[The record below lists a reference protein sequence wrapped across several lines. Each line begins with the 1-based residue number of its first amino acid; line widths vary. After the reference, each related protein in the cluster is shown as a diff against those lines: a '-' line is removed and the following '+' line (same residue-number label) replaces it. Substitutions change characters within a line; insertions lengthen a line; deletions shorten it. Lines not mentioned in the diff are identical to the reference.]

1 MKRTPQQIE
10 AIETITPRLC
20 VDAGAGS
27 GKTRVLV
34 DRIAHLIET
43 RRADLDEIVAITF
56 TDKAAAEMKDRL
68 RRTFRRNAPCDDPQ
82 EMNRWRDMER
92 RIDAARISTIHAFCA
107 AILRENALFIGLNPD
122 FTVLA
127 EAEAALLLDQVARQT
142 VHDLLEQADAG
153 ATRLAVA
160 YPLNTLH
167 RMILEALKKPA
178 LLERLEGTHPLRDP
192 EALLKHWRQIAAAEY
207 RRRLAVLGR
216 RSILR
221 HYLCRLRSF
230 DGLCT
235 SASDG
240 RETRRRMM
248 MDTLEEIQRGVDPEM
263 IERALARFTE
273 KWPHGAKK
281 NWPSEEVY
289 NALSRLQDAL
299 KKFAKET
306 LQSRELAENRDES
319 RAARL
324 SCDAFAVAQAA
335 AAAYQAAKAQA
346 HAMDYDDLI
355 NAALHALRDFPEL
368 RRRLA
373 RGMRHLLV
381 DEFQDTDA
389 TQLEIIRLIVEP
401 GDGVA
406 GPSLFFVGD
415 AKQSIYL
422 FRGAE
427 VEVFQQEK
435 AAATHVTRM
444 ARNFRSLPDV
454 LAFVNDFFAAS
465 GCLHAVEAYAPMAA
479 HRPALDQPRIEF
491 ILPETPE
498 TKTGAKPL
506 SEDWRRAEAK
516 LIAARILAL
525 CDPNHPLEI
534 SDPDTHTPRPAHYGD
549 VAILFRAF
557 TSVHLYEQALRDAKI
572 PYALVAGKGFYAQR
586 EVVDVLTLLELLTDP
601 RNDVAA
607 LAFLRGPLCA
617 VSDATVYHMGRNRS
631 LSAAFWGDAL
641 PENTDDAAALRAA
654 RAMMRDLRDRM
665 EAPLPDFLRAV
676 LDKTGCE
683 AVLLGGHLGLQK
695 ASNVRKLIDLAED
708 FARRRPPSLRAFVRY
723 LSEVGR
729 QELREGEALLQPQG
743 AGAVTLM
750 TIHKAKGLEFPVVF
764 VVDMGSPPKGAHH
777 DPLLMHRDLGL
788 ALRTDDDT
796 GLRAPSAMVDAIKQR
811 IREEEENEHARLLYV
826 ALTRA
831 RDHLVMSGSLEG
843 KNSGSW
849 LEAIDDEFAVAAQA
863 HRATIRGNGWR
874 ATIRRRLEAAE
885 PGPRAA
891 AREAAPPPEIL
902 ARQVQPLALP
912 AAPSRTIPVSA
923 VLRHM
928 GVEEDKDMAESAEA
942 ESLTERRSGGARH
955 WALQRG
961 TLAHRMFEC
970 WDFRRDMP
978 PLAAMLAEAG
988 MGLSRRAA
996 VAEDLR
1002 AMAERFAA
1010 SDLRALL
1017 ARQERLE
1024 REAPFHLCVD
1034 DAVISGTV
1042 DAVLDDG
1049 VILDYK
1055 TGHYSDRVHEHYA
1068 WQIRLYAAALRRLR
1082 GVQPPAGIIAY
1093 VDEGVVK
1100 RVRLS
1105 EADETAVIESVRK
1118 IVRSFWQVS
1127 NAQ

>member
-1 MKRTPQQIE
+1 MERTPQQIE
-10 AIETITPRLC
+10 AIETITSRLC
-20 VDAGAGS
+20 VEAGAGS

-34 DRIAHLIET
+34 DRIAHLIAT
-43 RRADLDEIVAITF
+43 RQADLDEIVAITF

-68 RRTFRRNAPCDDPQ
+68 RRTFRMNAPRDNPQ
-82 EMNRWRDMER
+82 EMNRWRDLER
-92 RIDAARISTIHAFCA
+92 RMDAARISTIHAFCA
-107 AILRENALFIGLNPD
+107 ALLRENALFIGLDPD

-127 EAEAALLLDQVARQT
+127 EAEAALLLDQAARQT
-142 VHDLLEQADAG
+142 VHGLLEQEDAG
-153 ATRLAVA
+153 AMRLAVA
-160 YPLNTLH
+160 YPLDTLH

-178 LLERLEGTHPLRDP
+178 LLERLDAAHPLHDP
-192 EALLKHWRQIAAAEY
+192 EALAAHWRRIAAEEY
-207 RRRLAVLGR
+207 RRRLGVLGQ
-216 RSILR
+216 RSIIR

-235 SASDG
+235 QPADG
-240 RETRRRMM
+240 RETKRQMM
-248 MDTLEEIQRGVDPEM
+248 IDTLEKIRKSNDPEM
-263 IERALARFTE
+263 IELALVRFTE
-273 KWPHGAKK
+273 KWPQRGAKK
-281 NWPSEEVY
+281 NWPSDEVY
-289 NALSRLQDAL
+289 AALSKTQNAIKKRAQEVLQSNALLR
-299 KKFAKET
+299 
-306 LQSRELAENRDES
+306 NCDES

-324 SCDAFAVAQAA
+324 SCDAFAVAQAT

-346 HAMDYDDLI
+346 RAMDYEDLI
-355 NAALHALRDFPEL
+355 NAARHALRDYPEL

-389 TQLEIIRLIVEP
+389 TQLEIIRLIAEP
-401 GDGVA
+401 GGGAA
-406 GPSLFFVGD
+406 GPALFFVGD

-427 VEVFQQEK
+427 VEVFQREK

-444 ARNFRSLPDV
+444 NRNFRSLPDV
-454 LAFVNDFFAAS
+454 LTFVNDFFERS
-465 GCLHAVEAYAPMAA
+465 GRLHAVERYAPMVA
-479 HRPALDQPRIEF
+479 HRTALGQPRIEF

-498 TKTGAKPL
+498 TKMGEKPL

-516 LIAARILAL
+516 LVAARILAL
-525 CDPNHPLEI
+525 CDPNNPVVI
-534 SDPDTHTPRPAHYGD
+534 NDPDTHAPRPAHYGD
-549 VAILFRAF
+549 VAILLRAL
-557 TSVHLYEQALRDAKI
+557 TSVHLYEQALRDAGI
-572 PYALVAGKGFYAQR
+572 PYALVAGKGFYAQQ
-586 EVVDVLTLLELLTDP
+586 EVADVLTLLALLTDP

-607 LAFLRGPLCA
+607 LSFLRSPLCA
-617 VSDATVYHMGRNRS
+617 VSDDTVYHLGRDRS

-641 PENTDDAAALRAA
+641 PENEDDAEALRAA

-708 FARRRPPSLRAFVRY
+708 FARRRPPGLRAFVRY
-723 LSEVGR
+723 LREVGR

-764 VVDMGSPPKGAHH
+764 VVDMGSPPKGARH
-777 DPLLMHRDLGL
+777 DPLLIHRDLGL
-788 ALRTDDDT
+788 ALRADDDT
-796 GLRAPSAMVDAIKQR
+796 GRRAPSAIVDAITQR

-849 LEAIDDEFAVAAQA
+849 LEAIDDEFAVVAQA
-863 HRATIRGNGWR
+863 HRAVLKGNGWR
-874 ATIRRRLEAAE
+874 AIVHRRLEASTHA
-885 PGPRAA
+885 PRAA
-891 AREAAPPPEIL
+891 AHEATPPPEVL
-902 ARQVQPLALP
+902 ARQVQPLALA
-912 AAPSRTIPVSA
+912 AAPSHTIPVSA

-928 GVEEDKDMAESAEA
+928 GAEEDKDMSVSAKA
-942 ESLTERRSGGARH
+942 VASPERRAGGAQH

-970 WDFRRDMP
+970 WDFREDMP
-978 PLAAMLAEAG
+978 PLAAILAEAG
-988 MGLSRRAA
+988 LGLSRRAA
-996 VAEDLR
+996 AADDLR

-1017 ARQERLE
+1017 ARQQRLE
-1024 REAPFHLCVD
+1024 REAPFYLCVD

-1049 VILDYK
+1049 IILDYK
-1055 TGHYSDRVHEHYA
+1055 TGQYSDRVHEHYT
-1068 WQIRLYAAALRRLR
+1068 WQIRLYAAAFRRLR
-1082 GVQPPAGIIAY
+1082 GVQAPAGIIAY
-1093 VDEGVVK
+1093 VDEGMVK
-1100 RVRLS
+1100 RVPLS
-1105 EADETAVIESVRK
+1105 EADEAAVIESVRK
-1118 IVRSFWQVS
+1118 IVRSWQPVS
-1127 NAQ
+1127 